1 MRLTDEMGLFDIDE
15 WEALERDAL
24 AAQEEAEERVRR
36 MITYRRA
43 DDGTLTQIDA
53 DTEPAPDLDVQ
64 INTDPAIYA
73 NRLTEAADEISR
85 VVHYGRLTEGE
96 VSDAA
101 AVYIQGLGYK
111 VAAAL
116 LSVVG
121 TSLRIDPDEL
131 AHRIC
136 KMVDTYEA
144 LTER

>member
-1 MRLTDEMGLFDIDE
+1 MRITDEMGLFDIDE
-15 WEALERDAL
+15 RAAMEA
-24 AAQEEAEERVRR
+24 QEAEERTRR

-43 DDGTLTQIDA
+43 DDGTLTQVDA
-53 DTEPAPDLDVQ
+53 ETEPAPDLDVQ
-64 INTDPAIYA
+64 INSDPAIYA
-73 NRLTEAADEISR
+73 NRLTEAADELSR

-111 VAAAL
+111 VVAAL

-121 TSLRIDPDEL
+121 TSLKMDPDEL

>member
-1 MRLTDEMGLFDIDE
+1 MRITDEMGLFDIDE
-15 WEALERDAL
+15 RAAMEA
-24 AAQEEAEERVRR
+24 QEAEERTRR

-43 DDGTLTQIDA
+43 DDGTLTQVDA
-53 DTEPAPDLDVQ
+53 ETEPAPDLDVQ
-64 INTDPAIYA
+64 INSDPAIYA

-111 VAAAL
+111 VVAAL

-121 TSLRIDPDEL
+121 TSLKMDPDEL

-144 LTER
+144 LTEK

>member
-15 WEALERDAL
+15 RAALE
-24 AAQEEAEERVRR
+24 AQEAEERTRR

-43 DDGTLTQIDA
+43 DDGTLTQISTE
-53 DTEPAPDLDVQ
+53 TEPAPDLDVQ
-64 INTDPAIYA
+64 INSDPAIYA

-85 VVHYGRLTEGE
+85 VVHYGRLTDGE

-121 TSLRIDPDEL
+121 TSLKMDPDEL

-144 LTER
+144 LTEK

>member
-1 MRLTDEMGLFDIDE
+1 MRITDEMGLFDIDE
-15 WEALERDAL
+15 RAAMEA
-24 AAQEEAEERVRR
+24 QEAEERTRR

-43 DDGTLTQIDA
+43 DDGTLTQVDA
-53 DTEPAPDLDVQ
+53 ETEPAPDLDVQ
-64 INTDPAIYA
+64 INSDPAIYA

-111 VAAAL
+111 VVAAL

-121 TSLRIDPDEL
+121 TSLKMDPDEL

>member
-1 MRLTDEMGLFDIDE
+1 MRYTDEMGLFDFDDR
-15 WEALERDAL
+15 EAME
-24 AAQEEAEERVRR
+24 AQEADEVRARR
-36 MITYRRA
+36 MITYKRA

-53 DTEPAPDLDVQ
+53 ETEPAPDLDVQ
-64 INTDPAIYA
+64 INTDPAIYV

-116 LSVVG
+116 ISVVG

>member
-1 MRLTDEMGLFDIDE
+1 MRLTDEMGLIDIDE
-15 WEALERDAL
+15 RAAME
-24 AAQEEAEERVRR
+24 AQEEAEERTRR
-36 MITYRRA
+36 MITYKRA
-43 DDGTLTQIDA
+43 DDGTLTQIGA
-53 DTEPAPDLDVQ
+53 ATEPAPDLDVQ
-64 INTDPAIYA
+64 INTDPALYA
-73 NRLTEAADEISR
+73 HRLADAAEEISR

-116 LSVVG
+116 LGVVG

-136 KMVDTYEA
+136 KIVDTYEA
-144 LTER
+144 LTEK

>member
-15 WEALERDAL
+15 RAAMEA
-24 AAQEEAEERVRR
+24 QEAEERTRR

-43 DDGTLTQIDA
+43 DDGTLTQVDA
-53 DTEPAPDLDVQ
+53 ETEPAPDLDVQ
-64 INTDPAIYA
+64 INSDPAIYA

-111 VAAAL
+111 VVAAL

-121 TSLRIDPDEL
+121 TSLKMDSDEL

>member
-1 MRLTDEMGLFDIDE
+1 MRITDEMGLMDIDE
-15 WEALERDAL
+15 RAAL
-24 AAQEEAEERVRR
+24 AAQEAEERTRR

-43 DDGTLTQIDA
+43 DDGTLTQVDA
-53 DTEPAPDLDVQ
+53 ETEPAPDLDVQ
-64 INTDPAIYA
+64 INSDPAIYA

-85 VVHYGRLTEGE
+85 VAHYGRLTEGE

-111 VAAAL
+111 VCAAL

-121 TSLRIDPDEL
+121 TSLKMDPDEL

-136 KMVDTYEA
+136 KIVDTYEA
-144 LTER
+144 LTEK

>member
-1 MRLTDEMGLFDIDE
+1 MRYTDEMGLFDIDE
-15 WEALERDAL
+15 REAME
-24 AAQEEAEERVRR
+24 AQEADEVRARR
-36 MITYRRA
+36 MITYKRA

-53 DTEPAPDLDVQ
+53 ETEPAPDLDVQ
-64 INTDPAIYA
+64 INTDPAMYA
-73 NRLTEAADEISR
+73 DRLTEAADEISR

-116 LSVVG
+116 ISVVG
-121 TSLRIDPDEL
+121 TSLRMDPNEL

-144 LTER
+144 LTEREQ